1 MSKDNPMPYRYLDN
15 IATAD
20 AAFEASGDTLEELFT
35 ACADA
40 LMNVM
45 VENLESISPERSLE
59 INLDEESLEMLLFGL
74 LEELVYYK
82 DAEQLL
88 LRVKKISVVT
98 GAEHYKIEAIIS
110 GEKINPEKHHLIV
123 DVKAITLHRFR
134 VVKTNGTWKAT
145 VVVDI

>member
-1 MSKDNPMPYRYLDN
+1 MPYRYLED
-15 IATAD
+15 IAAAD
-20 AAFEASGDTLEELFT
+20 AAFEATGETLEDLFT

-45 VENLESISPERSLE
+45 VENLESIRSERSLE
-59 INLDEESLEMLLFGL
+59 VSLDEESLEMLLFGL

-88 LRVKKISVVT
+88 LRVIRINIVP
-98 GAEHYKIEAIIS
+98 GEQHNLLRAALS
-110 GEKINPEKHHLIV
+110 GETIDPEKHHLLV
-123 DVKAITLHRFR
+123 DVKAVTLHRFR
-134 VVKTNGTWKAT
+134 VVDTNGIWKAT

>member
-1 MSKDNPMPYRYLDN
+1 MPYRYLED
-15 IATAD
+15 IAAAD
-20 AAFEASGDTLEELFT
+20 AAFEATGETLEDLFT

-45 VENLESISPERSLE
+45 VENLESIRSKRSLE
-59 INLDEESLEMLLFGL
+59 VSLDEESLEMLLFGL

-88 LRVKKISVVT
+88 LRVKKINVAT
-98 GAEHYKIEAIIS
+98 GAEHYKLEAILS
-110 GEKINPEKHHLIV
+110 GEKINPEKHHLLV
-123 DVKAITLHRFR
+123 DVKAVTLHRFR
-134 VVKTNGTWKAT
+134 VVKTDGAWKAT

>member
-1 MSKDNPMPYRYLDN
+1 MPYRYLED
-15 IATAD
+15 IAAAD
-20 AAFEASGDTLEELFT
+20 AAFEATGETPEDLFT

-45 VENLESISPERSLE
+45 VENLESIRSERSLE
-59 INLDEESLEMLLFGL
+59 VILDEESMEMLLFGL

-98 GAEHYKIEAIIS
+98 GAEHYKLEAILS
-110 GEKINPEKHHLIV
+110 GEKINLEKHHLLV
-123 DVKAITLHRFR
+123 DVKAVTLHRFR
-134 VVKTNGTWKAT
+134 VVKTDGAWKAT

>member
-1 MSKDNPMPYRYLDN
+1 MSYRYLEN

-20 AAFEASGDTLEELFT
+20 AAFEASGETLEELFT

-45 VENLESISPERSLE
+45 LENLDSIGTERSLD
-59 INLDEESLEMLLFGL
+59 ISLDEESLEMLLFGM

-88 LRVKKISVVT
+88 LRISKI
-98 GAEHYKIEAIIS
+98 HIIPGKTHHLLSATLS
-110 GEKINPEKHHLIV
+110 GEKIDPEKHHLMV
-123 DVKAITLHRFR
+123 DVKAVTLHRFS
-134 VVKTNGTWKAT
+134 VVKTDGGWKAT